1 MRILF
6 FAQVK
11 DATGRSEIEWH
22 HPDALTS
29 DQLWERLLREFPALA
44 AHRPVVRLARNGAY
58 AMADEQ
64 FEPGDEVALIPPV
77 SGG

>member
-11 DATGRSEIEWH
+11 DATGRPEIEW
-22 HPDALTS
+22 PDAGPLSTA
-29 DQLWERLLREFPALA
+29 QLWERLLREFPALA
-44 AHRPVVRLARNGAY
+44 RHRGFVRLARNGAY
-58 AMADEQ
+58 VADGEAFQ
-64 FEPGDEVALIPPV
+64 PGDEVALIPPV